1 MKLQLDI
8 YDSSFKHIRNISNNT
23 HKIISKLCIVK
34 EESFAFQLMLKSDEK
49 FFCQLGNVNDIH
61 YLGLNNK
68 IRIELELEESLRND
82 FKASFL
88 GYIQN
93 DNNELIGDQIL
104 NQNYMYIEEDQMLWI
119 EGKIPSDFKKDYI
132 QIKVK
137 AYYTSEYES
146 EILIAEE
153 VIKIEVIDYVLP
165 SVKESDFFLDL
176 WQHPCNW
183 ARYYEVQYYS
193 KEHFT
198 IIDNFLF
205 SMSNLGQKVIDLI
218 VTDYP
223 WAGQRCYEVHEN
235 ANNLFEMNIVR
246 VFKEY
251 GEIQCDF
258 SNLDKY
264 IDLCFKYNINKEI
277 NLFGLV
283 GNWDAFKF
291 GSPLKNYKDAI
302 RINYYDKDR
311 KIFDYIKEEK
321 DFAKYLNLLFNHLES
336 RDLLD
341 ITKIMVD
348 EPDNIEVFNENVAFI
363 KKNSG
368 NKNIKYKCAIHHQE
382 FFEKCDINIENLSLN
397 TCELINN
404 INKLDDIKKELEAKN
419 GYFTWYSCCFPDK
432 LNVFL
437 DSPLIESRLKGWFTY
452 YCNLD
457 GFLRWAYGVWP
468 GDLFNNAT
476 YKKEKW
482 KAGDM
487 FLVYPGKDMKPMD
500 SVRCKNLLFGIQDFN
515 ILKDMESKLDKIV
528 INKEIENL
536 LGKKSEMKFLGSR
549 DIEMEYSLNYEDY
562 MDLRKKLIKM
572 IKPRSTK
579 PEEFEN
585 VVGLINKVFR
595 DLRGYKPTM
604 QQEFPLLLNK
614 NNVDNMI
621 VISKDN
627 KIVSDVNYLIQ
638 DVTIQGNNIKV
649 ASIGAVCTDPDY
661 EGNRYSSSILDYVEE
676 KMLNDGVDIVTI
688 SGTRSLYTRRKCS
701 LVKNCYQYKTYP
713 KDVNTHLEV
722 KDYDKRYLNEMIE
735 IYNQN
740 STRFLRSKNQ
750 FEALLESATIPW
762 GNLTYKKLVILKDK
776 KLIGYVILRIIDEK
790 KLTGEIREICIDSMY
805 NYEVVQYIANEYN
818 LEYIVQNIH
827 IKDFINQP
835 NNYDEKEIVNLDGSV
850 KIINYEKLCCNLN
863 SYFKQYLDEDFLAN
877 IEFKTIDDK
886 YIIKYK
892 NEELVIDDIDKLN
905 KLFLEGGYVVKEEL
919 KKLDNI
925 SKFVYSVLPI
935 NFVWTSNLNY
945 Q

>member
-1 MKLQLDI
+1 MKLKLDI
-8 YDSSFKHIRNISNNT
+8 YDSSFKHIKDVENNLYKT
-23 HKIISKLCIVK
+23 TSQLCVVK
-34 EESFAFQLMLKSDEK
+34 EEAFAFQVMLKSDEK
-49 FFCQLGNVNDIH
+49 FFCQVGNINDIH

-68 IRIELELEESLRND
+68 IRIELELEESLRD
-82 FKASFL
+82 DLKVSFL

-93 DNNELIGDQIL
+93 DNKALIGDLIL
-104 NQNYMYIEEDQMLWI
+104 NQNYMYIEEEQMLWI
-119 EGKIPSDFKKDYI
+119 DGKIPKDFNKDDI

-137 AYYTSEYES
+137 AYYTNGYEVETLVKE
-146 EILIAEE
+146 EI
-153 VIKIEVIDYVLP
+153 IKIEVLDYVLP

-183 ARYYEVQYYS
+183 ARYYEVPYYS
-193 KEHFT
+193 EQHFT
-198 IIDNFLF
+198 IIDNFLS

-246 VFKEY
+246 VSKQD
-251 GEIQCDF
+251 GEITCDF

-264 IDLCFKYNINKEI
+264 IDLCFKHKINKEI

-321 DFAKYLNLLFNHLES
+321 DFSKYLNLLFNHLES
-336 RDLLD
+336 RNLLD
-341 ITKIMVD
+341 ITKIIVD

-363 KKNSG
+363 KKSSG
-368 NKNIKYKCAIHHQE
+368 NKNIKYKCAVHHQE
-382 FFEKCDINIENLSLN
+382 FFENCEINIENLSLN

-404 INKLDDIKKELEAKN
+404 INKLEDIKKELEAKN

-468 GDLFNNAT
+468 GNLFNNAT

-515 ILKDMESKLDKIV
+515 ILKAMESKLSKEI
-528 INKEIENL
+528 INKEIESL
-536 LGKKSEMKFLGSR
+536 LGKKSEMKFLGGR
-549 DIEMEYSLNYEDY
+549 DIEMNYSIKHEDY
-562 MDLRKKLIKM
+562 ITLRKNLINM
-572 IKPRSTK
+572 VEPRSAK
-579 PEEFEN
+579 REEFES

-595 DLRGYKPTM
+595 DLRGHKPTM

-621 VISKDN
+621 VISKND

-649 ASIGAVCTDPDY
+649 AAIGAVCTDPEH
-661 EGNRYSSSILDYVEE
+661 EGNRYSSTILDYIED
-676 KMLNDGVDIVTI
+676 KMLEDEVDIVSI
-688 SGTRSLYTRRKCS
+688 SGTRTLYTRRKCS
-701 LVKNCYQYKTYP
+701 LVKNCYQYITYP
-713 KDVNTHLEV
+713 KDVYIKLEV
-722 KDYDKRYLNEMIE
+722 KDYDKSYLNEMIE

-740 STRFLRSKNQ
+740 STRFLRTKNQ

-762 GNLTYKKLVILKDK
+762 GNFTYKKLVVLKDE
-776 KLIGYVILRIIDEK
+776 KLIGYIILRIIDEET
-790 KLTGEIREICIDSMY
+790 LSGEIREIYIDSKY
-805 NYEVVQYIANEYN
+805 NYEVVQYIANKYN
-818 LEYIVQNIH
+818 LEYIVQNVH

-835 NNYDEKEIVNLDGSV
+835 NNYDEKELVNLDGSI
-850 KIINYEKLCCNLN
+850 KIINYEKLCNNLN
-863 SYFKQYLDEDFLAN
+863 AYFKQYVDEDFVDN
-877 IEFKTIDDK
+877 IEFKIIDEK

-892 NEELVIDDIDKLN
+892 NEELIIDDIDKLN
-905 KLFLEGGYVVKEEL
+905 KLFLEGGDIVKKEL
-919 KKLDNI
+919 VKLKNI
-925 SKFVYSVLPI
+925 SEFVNNVFPI